1 MCVLYDKF
9 KYKRHG
15 SDCVGCLVM
24 RNDWK
29 ETVCVCVC
37 VCGKKSAY
45 IVFNNDVGRPCVTH
59 CHADVTVGRHNAQ
72 PPDQLCPGRR
82 LRY

>member
-37 VCGKKSAY
+37 VWQKDGVYS
-45 IVFNNDVGRPCVTH
+45 V
-59 CHADVTVGRHNAQ
+59 Q
-72 PPDQLCPGRR
+72 Q
-82 LRY
+82 